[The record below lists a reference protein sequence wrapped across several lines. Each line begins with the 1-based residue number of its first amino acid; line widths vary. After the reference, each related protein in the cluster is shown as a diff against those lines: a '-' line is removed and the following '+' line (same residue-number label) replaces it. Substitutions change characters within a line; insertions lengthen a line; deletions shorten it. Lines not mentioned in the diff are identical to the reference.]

1 MINYTQENL
10 LCNNFNIK
18 FCAAAWKSSL
28 IKVIAQSYM
37 GIHHHKAWT
46 LSNKVNYLWF
56 MPVESTAKQQTKPF
70 NLKEGD
76 VYVVFTKLDETQ
88 R

>member
-1 MINYTQENL
+1 
-10 LCNNFNIK
+10 
-18 FCAAAWKSSL
+18 
-28 IKVIAQSYM
+28 
-37 GIHHHKAWT
+37 
-46 LSNKVNYLWF
+46 
-56 MPVESTAKQQTKPF
+56 MPVESTAKQQTKPI